1 MGVGKVPEEVEG
13 DHKRSLRVT
22 MTTLR
27 AAPTRHLHTENLS
40 GENLS
45 GERCGYL
52 PKHCPERREGW
63 GAKNNYSLTAHKS
76 NESKMIDSCES
87 TVKSLKGPAKP

>member
-1 MGVGKVPEEVEG
+1 MDVGKVPEEVEG
-13 DHKRSLRVT
+13 GHKRSLRVT

-40 GENLS
+40 GDKC
-45 GERCGYL
+45 RYL
-52 PKHCPERREGW
+52 PKHCPERKEGW
-63 GAKNNYSLTAHKS
+63 GQKTTIVYSLTAHKS
-76 NESKMIDSCES
+76 NESKMIDSSES